1 MTKQENKARTK
12 GIMYVQ
18 QLDKLPLA
26 DVKALTRR
34 CRKLKNIKRFA
45 LIVHNKDINQQG
57 ELIPPHVHVM
67 LEFAKSRSIAAVAKE
82 LGDKPQFLENMTK
95 RNRKSG
101 VRNGF
106 AYLIHRTRD
115 AKNKYQYDPRQVVA
129 SFDYVKYLQRI
140 QGDVLQ
146 TILKGENAVRFLVEN
161 VAAGRLTRDKSEDL
175 ALTYNPT
182 ICSILTTRL
191 DALEVMQEKQAARRW
206 VKKME
211 EQHRPK
217 MVIWLCGAAGTGKSV
232 LARALA
238 QTVADKT
245 GFAINGSSR
254 DYFQDYHGEHV
265 LIIDDFRPETLPY
278 EDLLRITD
286 PYSYQIELPARYHD
300 RQLLADKIII
310 TSPFNPLKFYQSDFQ
325 ISHDVDDF
333 DQLHRRLTVVVRF
346 EPDQLQVLN
355 FQRASPQ
362 WKTNVVRQNI
372 NPIESTQL
380 ALHYEDCVV
389 TGLKVFQ
396 GLLSNDDPRQKQL
409 GVEINGGVKKHCR
422 SAKQNSVKRKNK
434 SFTPSLSHNVQAKE
448 RGVNDVTNND

>member
-1 MTKQENKARTK
+1 MTTQKSTARTK

-26 DVKALTRR
+26 DVKALNRR
-34 CRKLKNIKRFA
+34 CSKLKNIKRFA
-45 LIVHNKDINQQG
+45 LIVHDKDVNQQG

-67 LEFAKSRSIAAVAKE
+67 LEFKKSRSLTAVAKE
-82 LGDKPQFLENMTK
+82 LGDEPQFLENMTK
-95 RNRKSG
+95 QNRKTG

-106 AYLIHRTRD
+106 AYLVHRTKD
-115 AKNKYQYDPRQVVA
+115 AKNKYQYDPHQVVA

-140 QGDVLQ
+140 KVDMLQ
-146 TILKGENAVRFLVEN
+146 TILKGENAVRFLIEN
-161 VAAGRLTRDKSEDL
+161 VAAGRFTRDKAEDL

-191 DALEVMQEKQAARRW
+191 DALEVMQQKQTARRW

-211 EQHRPK
+211 AQHRPK
-217 MVIWLCGAAGTGKSV
+217 MVVWLCGVAGTGKSV

-238 QTVADKT
+238 QAVADKT

-254 DYFQDYHGEHV
+254 DYFQ
-265 LIIDDFRPETLPY
+265 DFRPETLPY

-310 TSPFNPLKFYQSDFQ
+310 TSPFNPLEFYQSDFQ
-325 ISHDVDDF
+325 VSHDIDGF
-333 DQLHRRLTVVVRF
+333 DQLYRRLTAVVRF

-362 WKTNVVRQNI
+362 WKTNVVRQDI

-380 ALHYEDCVV
+380 TLHYEDCVV

-396 GLLSNDDPRQKQL
+396 GLLSDDDPRQKQL
-409 GVEINGGVKKHCR
+409 GVEINEGVKKHR
-422 SAKQNSVKRKNK
+422 LTLASDSVQARCKK
-434 SFTPSLSHNVQAKE
+434 STPSLSHINQMNE
-448 RGVNDVTNND
+448 RG

>member
-12 GIMYVQ
+12 GMMYVQ

-26 DVKALTRR
+26 NVEALTRR

-67 LEFAKSRSIAAVAKE
+67 LEFAKSRSITAVAKE
-82 LGDKPQFLENMTK
+82 LGDEPQLLENMTK
-95 RNRKSG
+95 QNRKTG

-106 AYLIHRTRD
+106 AYLVHRTKD

-129 SFDYVKYLQRI
+129 SFNYVKYLQRI
-140 QGDVLQ
+140 QGDMLQ
-146 TILKGENAVRFLVEN
+146 AILKGGDAVRFLVEN
-161 VAAGRLTRDKSEDL
+161 VAAGRLTREKAEDL
-175 ALTYNPT
+175 SLAYNPT

-211 EQHRPK
+211 EQHQPK
-217 MVIWLCGAAGTGKSV
+217 IVVWLSGPAGTGKSV

-310 TSPFNPLKFYQSDFQ
+310 TSPYNPLEFYQGDFQ
-325 ISHDVDDF
+325 ISHDIDGF
-333 DQLHRRLTVVVRF
+333 DQLYRRLTAVVRF

-362 WKTNVVRQNI
+362 WKTSVIRQDI

-380 ALHYEDCVV
+380 ALHYENCVA

-396 GLLSNDDPRQKQL
+396 GLLSNDDSRQKQL
-409 GVEINGGVKKHCR
+409 GVEINEGVKKHCLTLA
-422 SAKQNSVKRKNK
+422 SDSVQARCKK
-434 SFTPSLSHNVQAKE
+434 STPSLSHNVQAKE

>member
-1 MTKQENKARTK
+1 MVKVNAARTK
-12 GIMYVQ
+12 GMMYVQ

-26 DVKALTRR
+26 NVEALTRR

-45 LIVHNKDINQQG
+45 LIVHDKDVNQQG

-67 LEFAKSRSIAAVAKE
+67 LEFKKSRSLTAVAKE
-82 LGDKPQFLENMTK
+82 LGDEPQFLENMTK
-95 RNRKSG
+95 QNRKTG

-106 AYLIHRTRD
+106 AYLVHRTKD
-115 AKNKYQYDPRQVVA
+115 AKNKYQYDPHQVVA

-140 QGDVLQ
+140 KVDMLQ
-146 TILKGENAVRFLVEN
+146 TILKGENAVRFLIEN
-161 VAAGRLTRDKSEDL
+161 VAAGRFTRDKAEDL

-191 DALEVMQEKQAARRW
+191 DALEVMQQKQTARRW

-211 EQHRPK
+211 AQHRPK
-217 MVIWLCGAAGTGKSV
+217 MVVWLCGVAGTGKSV

-238 QTVADKT
+238 QAVADKT

-310 TSPFNPLKFYQSDFQ
+310 TSPYNPLEFYQGDFQ
-325 ISHDVDDF
+325 ISHDIDDF
-333 DQLHRRLTVVVRF
+333 DQLYRRLAVVVRF

-355 FQRASPQ
+355 FQRASPR
-362 WKTNVVRQNI
+362 WKTSVVRQDI
-372 NPIESTQL
+372 NPIESEQL
-380 ALHYEDCVV
+380 EPHYENCVA

-396 GLLSNDDPRQKQL
+396 GLLSNDDSRQKQL
-409 GVEINGGVKKHCR
+409 GVEINEGVKKHYQ
-422 SAKQNSVKRKNK
+422 ALVGDSVQVKNK
-434 SFTPSLSHNVQAKE
+434 IFTSSLSHINQMNE
-448 RGVNDVTNND
+448 RG